1 MRDEVFWRKD
11 GTSFWVEYNA
21 TPTRVNDEV
30 TGAVVVFADVSDRRE
45 SEIQLEKMARFDLLT
60 GLPNRANFLDTLE
73 RAVVRAE
80 RTNASLAVCL
90 FDIDNFKQIN
100 DNFGHE
106 MGDELLKALPE
117 VLKNVLRGVDYL
129 ARLGGDEFG
138 LIVED
143 FGSAVEVGAI
153 VGRYITTIS
162 EPIFI
167 GSDEINTTVSVG
179 VAIHPSAGKTAQE
192 LIKNA
197 DIAMYKAKEDG
208 KNKLSFFNTEIST
221 QIKRQHKVDMAMRK
235 AVVNNEF
242 YLLYQPQVDIETNQL
257 VGVEALVRW
266 DNPSLE
272 TTSPAEFIPMA
283 EENGL
288 ILEIGEWVLQQAVKD
303 SLWLNENIKEGLK
316 VSINVSVRQLERDDF
331 AQSVSAIFNR
341 YGVDSRQI
349 YLEVTET
356 ALMQH
361 SERIVATMSL
371 LDQMGVRFAL
381 DDFGMG
387 YSSMHYLK
395 RMPISLIKIDQ
406 NFVRDIA
413 SDAGDAAI
421 VRAIIDLAHAM
432 NIPTIAEGVEEN
444 GQLLQLLEY
453 GCEQV
458 QGYYFAKPMRID
470 DLHEWYL
477 KRQGKVTE

>member
-1 MRDEVFWRKD
+1 
-11 GTSFWVEYNA
+11 
-21 TPTRVNDEV
+21 
-30 TGAVVVFADVSDRRE
+30 
-45 SEIQLEKMARFDLLT
+45 
-60 GLPNRANFLDTLE
+60 
-73 RAVVRAE
+73 
-80 RTNASLAVCL
+80 
-90 FDIDNFKQIN
+90 
-100 DNFGHE
+100 
-106 MGDELLKALPE
+106 
-117 VLKNVLRGVDYL
+117 
-129 ARLGGDEFG
+129 
-138 LIVED
+138 
-143 FGSAVEVGAI
+143 
-153 VGRYITTIS
+153 
-162 EPIFI
+162 
-167 GSDEINTTVSVG
+167 VG